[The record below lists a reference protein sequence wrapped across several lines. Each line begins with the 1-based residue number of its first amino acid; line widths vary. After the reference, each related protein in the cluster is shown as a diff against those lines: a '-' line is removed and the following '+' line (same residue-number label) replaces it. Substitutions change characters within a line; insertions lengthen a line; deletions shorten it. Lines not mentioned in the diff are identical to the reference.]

1 MDQASPHPTVTGA
14 EHHELLLQSLKG
26 DHQKVQSLG
35 TWWFVGPGIAES
47 GNAWKCWFSNSFG
60 DREPARAMM
69 MLFLGEFP
77 CMQVTWEWGC
87 WDEVVEVVE
96 MSKKW
101 AVWRPNAWCYLSYVT
116 RHVVYYSSYWSA
128 TRSTM
133 LSPCYS
139 RLTIFTFWYARCV
152 SQGFDQHPNVSILNQ
167 RPLLNWSTLHRLWIL
182 SKTYFQLQNTAFQR
196 SKPISLQKN

>member
-1 MDQASPHPTVTGA
+1 MLQYMQQHNMRQSAYNPCRVKPFIFHGSSFTPPNCDRCWAPRAFASESKRWSSKSPKPRYLVIRWTRNSWVWQCLEMLGFQTV
-14 EHHELLLQSLKG
+14 L
-26 DHQKVQSLG
+26 
-35 TWWFVGPGIAES
+35 
-47 GNAWKCWFSNSFG
+47 G

-133 LSPCYS
+133 L
-139 RLTIFTFWYARCV
+139 F
-152 SQGFDQHPNVSILNQ
+152 
-167 RPLLNWSTLHRLWIL
+167 
-182 SKTYFQLQNTAFQR
+182 
-196 SKPISLQKN
+196 